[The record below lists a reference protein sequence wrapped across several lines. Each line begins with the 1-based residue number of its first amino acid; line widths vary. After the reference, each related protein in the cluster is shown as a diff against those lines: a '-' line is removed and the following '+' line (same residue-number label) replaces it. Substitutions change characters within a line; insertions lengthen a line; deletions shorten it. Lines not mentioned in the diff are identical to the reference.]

1 MDTETDVSMDSDER
15 EEIEHAMYSQIYHE
29 KVPEELQVFTKLPTG
44 FESTFAPSLDCVSR
58 TFGPNA

>member
-29 KVPEELQVFTKLPTG
+29 KVPEELQVFTKLPPA
-44 FESTFAPSLDCVSR
+44 SSR
-58 TFGPNA
+58 PLLLR